1 MSSLRKKAMVRLL
14 LCALVLIATI
24 VFCFLLLTGTFDG
37 SSSGTSEPAST
48 SESVPASDSTEST
61 DSSEPSSESEP
72 ADVADSG
79 DGASSDPASE
89 STAEPTPTPEPATFD
104 GLSEQPATVYAEGE
118 QPTYTVTPDSNMNM
132 RAGPGTD
139 FDRVA
144 QVPAGTT
151 VTALGCNA
159 DDTWVVVEYEGTYG
173 WLTKEFLNAA

>member
-24 VFCFLLLTGTFDG
+24 VFCVLLLTGTFDG
-37 SSSGTSEPAST
+37 DPSGASEPAST
-48 SESVPASDSTEST
+48 SQSASDSTSGS
-61 DSSEPSSESEP
+61 DSAPVSEGEP
-72 ADVADSG
+72 ASEG
-79 DGASSDPASE
+79 EGAGTDETVSSDPASE
-89 STAEPTPTPEPATFD
+89 STAEPTPEPEPASFD
-104 GLSEQPATVYAEGE
+104 GLSEQPTTVYAEGE

-151 VTALGCNA
+151 VTALGCNS

-173 WLTKEFLNAA
+173 WLTKEYLS